1 MQRRAHAAHVCAHR
15 QGRRAA
21 GASRAHY
28 SAGAAPLT
36 SAILP
41 TGLLQSCCSLKKK
54 KKKKKKNLLPARSHH
69 AAAWCL
75 QLDSCCCTCSI
86 GFSCRSPA
94 SAVLRTAIDHPPASA
109 AQLSPECQDLL
120 ARMLRPMPHERA
132 TLQEVAEHPW
142 LASARPCLPPL
153 VVNDRLVRSFH

>member
-1 MQRRAHAAHVCAHR
+1 VRMQRMFARIVKGDVQPVPHVRIIPLVQRHSHR
-15 QGRRAA
+15 RYCLPD
-21 GASRAHY
+21 SC
-28 SAGAAPLT
+28 SPAAPF
-36 SAILP
+36 
-41 TGLLQSCCSLKKK
+41 QKK